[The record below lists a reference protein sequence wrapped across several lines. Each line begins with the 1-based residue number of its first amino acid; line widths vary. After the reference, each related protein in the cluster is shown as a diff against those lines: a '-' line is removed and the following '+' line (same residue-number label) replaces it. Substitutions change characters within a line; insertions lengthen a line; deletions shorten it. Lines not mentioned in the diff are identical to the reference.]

1 MSFLK
6 NIPFLQ
12 NFWKRVADLILNH
25 RMVWLIAVSLV
36 TLFMGYMASRLELS
50 YELAKILPQSDEHF
64 QRYEAFKARYG
75 EDGNVMVIAAETEDI
90 YKLENFRQWFDLT
103 AKIKEIDGI
112 KNVASNTSLFEI
124 VRNDELKKFD
134 FKPISPEKPETQ
146 AEVDSIRQTILKY
159 PFYKGFVFSAD
170 ETAHLLAVTF
180 DQEKMNSKSR
190 ITITDNVRE
199 MCEEFS
205 QSTGIPMHYSGMP
218 FVRTNF
224 MSKVSKEVS
233 MFMGLA
239 FLVTTIILFL
249 FFRSWRVVF
258 FAVLVIAISVLW
270 SVGLIHAFGYKITL
284 LTGLIPS
291 IIIVIGIPNSIF
303 LINRY
308 QEEFLKCKD
317 KIQSLK
323 ITIEKIGKTTFIANV
338 TTFIGFFVFYFTG
351 SPLLLEF
358 GLVAAVSVLATWAIS
373 LILIP
378 IIFSYNPEPKEKHV
392 RHLENKNISKFLE
405 VVDFIVHNRRTR
417 LYWVTG
423 VVIAASV
430 LGMTRIKSVGH
441 VVDDLPEN
449 DRVYTDLKFIEKNF
463 KGIVPVEV
471 AIDTKQPNGALS
483 PEMLNKM
490 RLVQREFEKYPEFT
504 KPISVVEAIKF
515 VYQGYRGGDERY
527 YRLPGALEL
536 NKLAAYAGM
545 AEGKQNLMTSFMDS
559 TRRYTRIS
567 YQAED
572 AGTVRMTELIEAL
585 QPKIDTIF
593 NYDEEFGDWLP
604 AEEQIDAR
612 LTGNGVVFTK
622 GNDYLLKNLREST
635 LLALILVSLVMATQF
650 LNLRTVLIST
660 IPSIVPLVI
669 TAGVMG
675 YFGIPL
681 KPSTILIFSIAFG
694 IASDGTIY
702 FLTKYKDEINQG
714 KSISEAVSETIKQTG
729 ISMFYTAI
737 ILFFGFGIY
746 VMSGFKGTVFL
757 GLLVSLTLLV
767 GMISNL
773 MLLPS
778 FLMTL
783 DKRQTRRMQEKNG

>member
-1 MSFLK
+1 MSLLK
-6 NIPFLQ
+6 RIPFLQ
-12 NFWKRVADLILNH
+12 NFWKRIADLILNN
-25 RMVWLIAVSLV
+25 RTPWLIVIALI
-36 TLFMGYMASRLELS
+36 TGFMGYQASRLELS
-50 YELAKILPQSDEHF
+50 YELAKILPQSDGNF

-75 EDGNVMVIAAETEDI
+75 EDGNVMVIAAETDKI
-90 YKLENFRQWFDLT
+90 YDLEIFNQWYDLSRE
-103 AKIKEIDGI
+103 IKQVDGI
-112 KNVASNTSLFEI
+112 KNVASNTNLIEI
-124 VRNDELKKFD
+124 VRNDEEKKFD
-134 FKPISPEKPETQ
+134 FKPISPQKPQTQ
-146 AEVDSIRQTILKY
+146 AEVDSIHQTILRY
-159 PFYKGFVFSAD
+159 PFYKGFVFSND
-170 ETAHLLAVTF
+170 ESAHLMAVTF
-180 DQEKMNSKSR
+180 DQDKMNSKSR
-190 ITITDNVRE
+190 ISITEDIRE
-199 MCEEFS
+199 MAEKFG
-205 QSTGIPMHYSGMP
+205 QKTGINMHYSGMP

-239 FLVTTIILFL
+239 FLVTAVILFL

-270 SVGLIHAFGYKITL
+270 SVGFIHLFGYKITL

-291 IIIVIGIPNSIF
+291 IIVVIGIPNSIF
-303 LINRY
+303 LINKY
-308 QEEFLKCKD
+308 QEEFLRCRD
-317 KIQSLK
+317 QLAALK
-323 ITIEKIGKTTFIANV
+323 VTIEKIGKTTFIANV

-358 GLVAAVSVLATWAIS
+358 GLVAAISVLATWAIS

-405 VVDFIVHNRRTR
+405 FVDFIVHNRRTK
-417 LYWVTG
+417 LYWVIG
-423 VVIAASV
+423 ILIGLSV
-430 LGMTRIKSVGH
+430 LGMTRIKSIGH

-449 DRVYTDLKFIEKNF
+449 DRVFTDLKFIESHF
-463 KGIVPVEV
+463 KGIVPFEV
-471 AIDTKQPNGALS
+471 AIDTKHPNGALN
-483 PEMLNKM
+483 PEILNKI
-490 RLVQREFEKYPEFT
+490 RLVQREFAQYPEFT

-515 VYQGYRGGDERY
+515 VYQGYRGGDPKY

-545 AEGKQNLMTSFMDS
+545 ADGKESTMSSFMDS
-559 TRRYTRIS
+559 THRYTRIS

-572 AGTVRMTELIEAL
+572 AGTIRMSQMINEL
-585 QPKIDTIF
+585 QPKLDTIF
-593 NYDEEFGDWLP
+593 NYDREFEEWLP
-604 AEEQIDAR
+604 VDEQVNAQ

-622 GNDYLLKNLREST
+622 GNDYLVKNLREST
-635 LLALILVSLVMATQF
+635 ILAIVLVSLVMATQF
-650 LNLRTVLIST
+650 LNARTILIST
-660 IPSIVPLVI
+660 IPSVIPLII

-675 YFGIPL
+675 FFGIPL
-681 KPSTILIFSIAFG
+681 KPSTTLIFSIAFG

-702 FLTKYKDEINQG
+702 FLTKYKDEIEAG
-714 KSISEAVSETIKQTG
+714 KSISEAVSATIRFTG

-746 VMSGFKGTVFL
+746 VISGFKGTVFL
-757 GLLVSLTLLV
+757 GLLVSLTLLI

-773 MLLPS
+773 VLLPS

-783 DKRQTRRMQEKNG
+783 DKRQTAKMQLKNG